1 MYKDMTPL
9 MSAARTSSTELV
21 RLLLIEKNADP
32 NIINS
37 QDMTALD
44 YALKTD
50 NIEIINMLSKVAK
63 ERDKTLKLLA
73 QSHIELIGEI
83 ENRVKKMKREN
94 QKQLMVYSS
103 FYGNEYLLKYLL
115 QKKKPLRVDMSL
127 ILKNCIMSD
136 NPQACTVVLFYR
148 EKECDDVISND
159 EDAILDLAVQRGN
172 RKIIQLLGID
182 GIERK
187 NKHKILQSVPK
198 SCEFS
203 YINVMDKIVPLV
215 LKAENCNNGFN
226 SRYIS
231 YGKLIEELHVP
242 EVHYDTKCNHEC
254 QQKEKCSRMRDV
266 KILLQEI
273 MDKMTEKVSIFKG
286 VQIIFVGSTKEHN

>member
-83 ENRVKKMKREN
+83 ENRVKKMKKEN

-103 FYGNEYLLKYLL
+103 FYGNEYLLQYLL

-159 EDAILDLAVQRGN
+159 EDAILGLAVQRGN

-203 YINVMDKIVPLV
+203 YVNVMDKIVPLV

-242 EVHYDTKCNHEC
+242 EVHYDAKCNHEC

>member
-1 MYKDMTPL
+1 
-9 MSAARTSSTELV
+9 
-21 RLLLIEKNADP
+21 
-32 NIINS
+32 
-37 QDMTALD
+37 
-44 YALKTD
+44 
-50 NIEIINMLSKVAK
+50 
-63 ERDKTLKLLA
+63 
-73 QSHIELIGEI
+73 
-83 ENRVKKMKREN
+83 
-94 QKQLMVYSS
+94 MVYSS

-148 EKECDDVISND
+148 ENECDDVISND
-159 EDAILDLAVQRGN
+159 EDAILGLAVQRGN

-242 EVHYDTKCNHEC
+242 EVHYDAKCNHEC

>member
-1 MYKDMTPL
+1 
-9 MSAARTSSTELV
+9 
-21 RLLLIEKNADP
+21 
-32 NIINS
+32 
-37 QDMTALD
+37 MTALD

-63 ERDKTLKLLA
+63 ERDKTLKLLS

-115 QKKKPLRVDMSL
+115 QKKKPLKVDMSL
-127 ILKNCIMSD
+127 ILRNCIMSD

-159 EDAILDLAVQRGN
+159 EDAILGLAVQRGN

-242 EVHYDTKCNHEC
+242 EVHYDTNCNHEC

>member
-103 FYGNEYLLKYLL
+103 FYGNE
-115 QKKKPLRVDMSL
+115 
-127 ILKNCIMSD
+127 
-136 NPQACTVVLFYR
+136 
-148 EKECDDVISND
+148 
-159 EDAILDLAVQRGN
+159 
-172 RKIIQLLGID
+172 
-182 GIERK
+182 
-187 NKHKILQSVPK
+187 
-198 SCEFS
+198 
-203 YINVMDKIVPLV
+203 
-215 LKAENCNNGFN
+215 
-226 SRYIS
+226 
-231 YGKLIEELHVP
+231 
-242 EVHYDTKCNHEC
+242 
-254 QQKEKCSRMRDV
+254 
-266 KILLQEI
+266 
-273 MDKMTEKVSIFKG
+273 
-286 VQIIFVGSTKEHN
+286 

>member
-9 MSAARTSSTELV
+9 MNAARTSSTELV

-63 ERDKTLKLLA
+63 ERDKTLKLLS
-73 QSHIELIGEI
+73 QSHIELKGEI
-83 ENRVKKMKREN
+83 ENRVKKMKKEN

-159 EDAILDLAVQRGN
+159 EDAILGLAVQRGN

-242 EVHYDTKCNHEC
+242 EVHYDAKCNHEC

>member
-63 ERDKTLKLLA
+63 ERDKTLKLLS

-83 ENRVKKMKREN
+83 ENRVKKMKKEN

-215 LKAENCNNGFN
+215 LKAENCNNGFY
-226 SRYIS
+226 SYIS